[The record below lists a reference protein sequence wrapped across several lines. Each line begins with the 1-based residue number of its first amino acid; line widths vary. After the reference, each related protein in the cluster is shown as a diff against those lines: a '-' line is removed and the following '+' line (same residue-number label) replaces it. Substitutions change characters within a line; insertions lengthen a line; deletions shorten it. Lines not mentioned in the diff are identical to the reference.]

1 MAAGSGAGLEC
12 QAEESRPKPGPNQ
25 GRDTHSELGLLRLHW
40 GVPCPNHPAAVAEWD
55 LNPFLPTPGP
65 TLRGLQ
71 AHLVAM
77 PPEWS
82 LDDGNGLPVE
92 SGQGCPWR
100 EAGSVA
106 KEGRGARTLSPR
118 CLLAQ
123 PHLKLRI
130 SGQEL
135 RVDAR
140 LPEAGLCSRYH
151 LYPPP
156 SSPGLSQ
163 PPCPS
168 SVELLPACLPVLPLP
183 APPLHLTDCGSK
195 MAQIY
200 GSTHQK

>member
-1 MAAGSGAGLEC
+1 M
-12 QAEESRPKPGPNQ
+12 
-25 GRDTHSELGLLRLHW
+25 
-40 GVPCPNHPAAVAEWD
+40 PCPSHPAAVAEQD

-77 PPEWS
+77 PLEWS
-82 LDDGNGLPVE
+82 PDDRNGLPVA
-92 SGQGCPWR
+92 SGQGWDSALGGRQGVWHRR
-100 EAGSVA
+100 EG
-106 KEGRGARTLSPR
+106 GARTLPLR
-118 CLLAQ
+118 CLLEQ

-135 RVDAR
+135 QVDTR

-151 LYPPP
+151 LYLLS

-168 SVELLPACLPVLPLP
+168 SAELLPACLPFLPLP
-183 APPLHLTDCGSK
+183 PHPTDCGSK

>member
-1 MAAGSGAGLEC
+1 M
-12 QAEESRPKPGPNQ
+12 
-25 GRDTHSELGLLRLHW
+25 
-40 GVPCPNHPAAVAEWD
+40 PCPSHPAAVAGQD

-77 PPEWS
+77 PLEWS
-82 LDDGNGLPVE
+82 PDDGNGLPVA
-92 SGQGCPWR
+92 SGQGWDSAPGGRQGVWHRR
-100 EAGSVA
+100 EG
-106 KEGRGARTLSPR
+106 GARTLPPR
-118 CLLAQ
+118 CLLEQ

-135 RVDAR
+135 QVDTQ

-151 LYPPP
+151 LYPPS

-168 SVELLPACLPVLPLP
+168 SAELLPACLPFLPLP
-183 APPLHLTDCGSK
+183 PPQPTDCGSK